1 MRRVLWL
8 ALALMVLAGL
18 VVGMIYRTRRAEAT
32 VDVAKVEKDVRAHLP
47 VGTSRGEVAS
57 YLDQRGIQHS
67 YIEESKLASEYN
79 RTEMAM
85 IRGVSRTW
93 LVRGDIQI
101 LFRFDDHGRLI
112 NYSTRE
118 IFTGP

>member
-1 MRRVLWL
+1 MRRFLWIG
-8 ALALMVLAGL
+8 LALMALAGL
-18 VVGMIYRTRRAEAT
+18 VVGMIYRARRAKAT
-32 VDVAKVEKDVRAHLP
+32 VDVANVENDVRAHLP

-57 YLDQRGIQHS
+57 YLDQRAIQHS
-67 YIEESKLASEYN
+67 YTEESKQTPEYS

-101 LFRFDDHGRLI
+101 LFRFDDHGRLT
-112 NYSTRE
+112 NYSVQE